1 MLQNQ
6 FSEIIQLIQLARNN
20 ALRTVNTELINLYWQ
35 IGEYISRK
43 VKNAVWGDKM
53 VDELAS
59 YIQREHPELKGFNK
73 RGLYRM
79 KQFYETYVSARF
91 VSLLSTK
98 TQLTGNQLNE
108 IVSPVV
114 TQLETLL
121 INLNFREMNS

>member
-35 IGEYISRK
+35 IGEYISIK

-91 VSLLSTK
+91 VSLLSEK
-98 TQLTGNQLNE
+98 TQITDNQLNE

-121 INLNFREMNS
+121 INLTFRKMN